1 MNPTL
6 WRVPDDHPAFAGH
19 FPGAPILP
27 GVVIL
32 DIALKLIADSYQL
45 ALDQCEINSVKF
57 LSPVRGGDTLA
68 FHQQRLASGTIQFEV
83 RLADTLVA
91 SGTLLPRSSDE
102 SA

>member
-1 MNPTL
+1 MNPHF

-27 GVVIL
+27 GVVLL
-32 DIALKLIADSYQL
+32 DVALNVIAEAHQL
-45 ALDQCEINSVKF
+45 ALDHCEIGSVKF

-68 FHQQRLASGTIQFEV
+68 FHHQRLASGTIQFEV
-83 RLADTLVA
+83 RLSDTLAA

-102 SA
+102 LA

>member
-32 DIALKLIADSYQL
+32 DVALNVIAEAHQL
-45 ALDQCEINSVKF
+45 MLDQCEIGSVKF

-68 FHQQRLASGTIQFEV
+68 FHYERLASGTIQFEV
-83 RLADTLVA
+83 RLPDTLVA
-91 SGTLLPRSSDE
+91 SGTLLPNRSDE
-102 SA
+102 PA